1 MRPRITLAWK
11 TDVSNNILI
20 ISNLQSKCAL
30 SSDCPGAFFPHRPT
44 PQESRLGHR
53 QVCRSA
59 SRLLTALLLAFITSS
74 LPPANATTIYWDGSG
89 TGWNSTGSWST
100 NSGATTPDPAAVPGI
115 GDDVVFNITTVNAAQ
130 TVSLNAN
137 QAASSLLF
145 RSAGT
150 ELLQAG
156 GTNRTLTLG
165 VGGITINSGAGAVT
179 IGSGTAGQNV
189 SVRLNGN
196 ETWTNNSSNTFT
208 IQNGVSNVGNVTPF
222 TLTVD
227 GTGNATFNGII
238 SNGGTTG
245 TVAVTKNGTGTATL
259 TANNTYTGGTT
270 INGGTLTLD
279 YSTNNT
285 SKLANAAALNLGG
298 GTLNLS
304 GGSHTEVVGS
314 TTLNT
319 GASSVTR
326 SSGTSVLR
334 MNAITRNA
342 GSTVNFGAAS
352 IADTDT
358 SNVNGILGGY
368 ATVAGA
374 NWAMSATTANN
385 TAITAFTTY
394 TTFVAT
400 GGVATTN
407 YLQTDAISLTASE
420 SANSL
425 KINTTTTGQSLDIG
439 ATRTLTLTSGGLLF
453 VGAQDY
459 QINNGT
465 LKSNTAT
472 NSDLIVQQWGAGT
485 LTINSVIADGNGT
498 STLTKAG
505 TGTLALGGNNT
516 YSGTTFVNAGTLL
529 ANNATA
535 STGSGAVQV
544 NNSGTLG
551 GTGKVTGAVTLN
563 NSATIDGGTVGTVGT
578 LSTGALTLNN
588 TSILRVDM
596 TGNPTPTADQI
607 SVTGAVT
614 LASTALLKLDI
625 PTNTEFAAGTS
636 FTLINN
642 DLADAISG
650 TFSNAPAGSNDI
662 IDGYAWI
669 VTYTGGS
676 GNDFVITAV
685 PEPSTW
691 LAAALAL
698 SAIGFSQR
706 KRVRACVSSAVK
718 KAFLISNFHSRAG
731 SILSSGSLV

>member
-1 MRPRITLAWK
+1 MISPAHSQVRRGTSCLAAAFVLAFSASAALAATSTWTGGGAPSVNWSLAANWGGTAPTSSQTTDLVFAGATNVGTSGTPLNNDFTAPMVLDSIAFSSGGGAFFLGGNSIQLNGTAANANTITQNSSSAESIANNFDPTGKTGNNTTTITLA
-11 TDVSNNILI
+11 
-20 ISNLQSKCAL
+20 
-30 SSDCPGAFFPHRPT
+30 G
-44 PQESRLGHR
+44 
-53 QVCRSA
+53 
-59 SRLLTALLLAFITSS
+59 
-74 LPPANATTIYWDGSG
+74 
-89 TGWNSTGSWST
+89 
-100 NSGATTPDPAAVPGI
+100 
-115 GDDVVFNITTVNAAQ
+115 
-130 TVSLNAN
+130 
-137 QAASSLLF
+137 
-145 RSAGT
+145 
-150 ELLQAG
+150 
-156 GTNRTLTLG
+156 
-165 VGGITINSGAGAVT
+165 
-179 IGSGTAGQNV
+179 
-189 SVRLNGN
+189 
-196 ETWTNNSSNTFT
+196 
-208 IQNGVSNVGNVTPF
+208 
-222 TLTVD
+222 
-227 GTGNATFNGII
+227 
-238 SNGGTTG
+238 
-245 TVAVTKNGTGTATL
+245 NGTGVVTL
-259 TANNTYTGGTT
+259 KGNVLAGNGARDYAITKTDTSTFVLSGSNTYGGATAV
-270 INGGTLTLD
+270 NGGTLTLD
-279 YSTNNT
+279 YSTNNNT
-285 SKLANAAALNLGG
+285 KLANGAALNLGG

-304 GGSHTEVVGS
+304 GGSHTEVVAS

-319 GASSVTR
+319 GASSITR

-334 MNAITRNA
+334 MKAITRNA

-358 SNVNGILGGY
+358 DNVNGILGGY

-374 NWAMSATTANN
+374 DWAMSATSANN

-407 YLQTDAISLTASE
+407 YLQTDSISLTASE

-472 NSDLIVQQWGAGT
+472 NSDLIIQQWGAGT
-485 LTINSVIADGNGT
+485 LTINSVIANGNGT

-535 STGSGAVQV
+535 STGSGAVIV

-551 GTGKVTGAVTLN
+551 GTGKITGSVTLN
-563 NSATIDGGTVGTVGT
+563 NSSTIDGGTVGTVGT

-596 TGNPTPTADQI
+596 TSTTADQI
-607 SVTGAVT
+607 RVTGAVALGT
-614 LASTALLKLDI
+614 TALLQLDI
-625 PTNTEFAAGTS
+625 PNGTLFSAGQA
-636 FTLINN
+636 FTLIDN
-642 DLADAISG
+642 DAADAITG
-650 TFSNAPAGSNDI
+650 TFSNAAAGTDTIN
-662 IDGYAWI
+662 GYGWI
-669 VTYTGGS
+669 VTYTGGD
-676 GNDFVITAV
+676 GNDFMITAV

-698 SAIGFSQR
+698 GVIGFSQR
-706 KRVRACVSSAVK
+706 KRVRACARVINERLNRTVQ
-718 KAFLISNFHSRAG
+718 NNR
-731 SILSSGSLV
+731 